1 MSLQSL
7 NKRKDVSMVFNLY
20 FAALVVSMS
29 LSAVTVQG
37 MSFQE
42 AALMSQ
48 DDARA
53 LWQKHQT
60 LLPAGATWTSQV
72 DQDRWAATFAFPT
85 TAKSIAGEIDAE
97 TAEGTAREANVVFQ
111 EESSRHKPRYFVEV
125 GAADGIDLS
134 NTYALETHL
143 GWRGLCLE
151 ASPSSL
157 ILLHANRPACT
168 VVDAVVGAR
177 SGEVVQFT
185 SFAGEANRLFSGVA
199 ANEYY
204 HLFGDDSDM
213 MNATRAQL
221 QRFKNSGGAA
231 VGLDGGSRGVVGGA
245 TGDDATV
252 VTRTTESLADLLVR
266 YEPERKCFLY

>member
-1 MSLQSL
+1 
-7 NKRKDVSMVFNLY
+7 MVFKLY

-29 LSAVTVQG
+29 LSAATVQG

-48 DDARA
+48 DDARE

-85 TAKSIAGEIDAE
+85 KANSIAGDINAE
-97 TAEGTAREANVVFQ
+97 TAKADAREANAVLQ
-111 EESSRHKPRYFVEV
+111 EESSGHKPRYFVEV

-157 ILLHANRPACT
+157 VLLRTNRPACT

-213 MNATRAQL
+213 TNATRAQL

-231 VGLDGGSRGVVGGA
+231 VGLDGDNRDGVGGA
-245 TGDDATV
+245 KGDDATV
-252 VTRTTESLADLLVR
+252 ATRTTESLADLLVR
-266 YEPERKCFLY
+266 INPERKCVILLA

>member
-1 MSLQSL
+1 
-7 NKRKDVSMVFNLY
+7 
-20 FAALVVSMS
+20 
-29 LSAVTVQG
+29 
-37 MSFQE
+37 
-42 AALMSQ
+42 MSQ
-48 DDARA
+48 DDARE

-85 TAKSIAGEIDAE
+85 KMDSIVGEIAAE
-97 TAEGTAREANVVFQ
+97 TAEVATREANAVFQ
-111 EESSRHKPRYFVEV
+111 QESSSHKPRYFVEV

-157 ILLHANRPACT
+157 ALLRTNRPACT

-213 MNATRAQL
+213 TNATRAQL
-221 QRFKNSGGAA
+221 QRFKNSGAA
-231 VGLDGGSRGVVGGA
+231 VGLDGGNRGVGGA
-245 TGDDATV
+245 EGNDATV

-266 YEPERKCFLY
+266 NTPERMCFLLITVVAFIRLHCTYAFERPKHLVVSGPARCATSRRLLIARL